1 MSLEYWSLGVALLCF
16 SAGTFL
22 AWVLRSR
29 PESVNRLTHGLT
41 VLGSVAAGVCALSVL
56 YHQQTLVTASVT
68 LPLGELYLRVDP
80 LSAWFLLPLSIVG
93 AAVGAYAIT
102 FTRRYYGKGY
112 FLLAGLLNFF
122 LLSMILVFTAAHVAG
137 FLIAWEMMAIISF
150 LLVNYE
156 HEKAEV
162 RRAAFVYVVMT
173 HVGTAFLIVAFL
185 LLGQAAASFDFA
197 ALSGVALDPL
207 LRHAVFFCALVGFGA
222 KAGIIPLHIW
232 LPRAYPAAPSH
243 AAALMSGV
251 MIKTA
256 VYGLCR
262 FFLDFIGAG
271 SVWWGYALLVLAAV
285 TAFLGV
291 LFALMENDLKK
302 LLAYSSVENIGILL
316 LGMGA
321 ALVFTAQNQTALAA
335 LAWMAVLYHSLN
347 HAVFKSLLF
356 LVAGSVIRGAHTGNL
371 ERLGGLIRTMP
382 YTAALF
388 FIGAASISAMP
399 PLNGF
404 ASEWLALQSLF
415 YLPQAIPGHFGRLSG
430 VLLTA
435 LLGLTGA
442 LAAACFVKAF
452 GIACL
457 GKARSRQAEQAAE
470 TSLGM
475 RLPVGILAACCV
487 VLGVYPQLIIQVLQ
501 NVLMPFVALQPAV
514 ITADPQAAVFR
525 AGALTAPLGIAAL
538 LGILAAAVLLAVGL
552 YRAFGR
558 PAISTGETW
567 TCGII
572 PDSRMQYSSI
582 GFSKPVRRSFR
593 AILQPRSEILADKNA
608 DRYFDR
614 KLTFRSHIE
623 YLLSDTLFYP
633 LKRQILHVSAMMKRV
648 QIGNVQ
654 VYIAYIM
661 AATVV
666 ALLWSV
672 RWKP

>member
-1 MSLEYWSLGVALLCF
+1 MSLEYWSLGAALLCF

-22 AWVLRSR
+22 AWMLRNR
-29 PESVNRLTHGLT
+29 PEYGNRLTHGLT
-41 VLGSVAAGVCALSVL
+41 VFGSLAAGICALSVL
-56 YHQQTLVTASVT
+56 YHQQTITTISVAF
-68 LPLGELYLRVDP
+68 PLGDIYLRVDP

-93 AAVGAYAIT
+93 MSVGVYAVT
-102 FTRRYYGKGY
+102 FTREYYGKGY

-173 HVGTAFLIVAFL
+173 HIGTAFLIVAFL
-185 LLGQAAASFDFA
+185 LLSQAAGSFDFA
-197 ALSGVALDPL
+197 NLSGVALKPL
-207 LRHAVFFCALVGFGA
+207 TRNVIFLCALIGFGA

-262 FFLDFIGAG
+262 FFMDFIGVE
-271 SVWWGYALLVLAAV
+271 SVWWGYTLLVLAAV

-291 LFALMENDLKK
+291 LYALMENDLKK

-316 LGMGA
+316 FGMGA
-321 ALVFTAQNQTALAA
+321 ALVFTARSQTTLAA
-335 LAWMAVLYHSLN
+335 LAWTAVLYHSLN

-356 LVAGSVIRGAHTGNL
+356 LVVGSVVRGAHTSNL

-388 FIGAASISAMP
+388 LIGAASISALP

-404 ASEWLALQSLF
+404 ASEWLTLQSLF
-415 YLPQAIPGHFGRLSG
+415 LLPQALQGTFGRLAG

-452 GIACL
+452 GVACL
-457 GKARSRQAEQAAE
+457 GKPRTHQAEQATE
-470 TSLGM
+470 VSLGM
-475 RLPVGILAACCV
+475 RLPIGLLSGCCV
-487 VLGVYPQLIIQVLQ
+487 VLGVYPQFVIHMLQ
-501 NVLMPFVALQPAV
+501 NVLLHFTALNPSIV
-514 ITADPQAAVFR
+514 TAGTQAAVFQSD
-525 AGALTAPLGIAAL
+525 AITAPLGVTSLI
-538 LGILAAAVLLAVGL
+538 GILTMAMFMAICL
-552 YRAFGR
+552 YRVFGR
-558 PAISTGETW
+558 ATIEISETW

-572 PDSRMQYSSI
+572 PNSRMQYSSI
-582 GFSKPVRRSFR
+582 GFSKPIRRAFG
-593 AILQPRSEILADKNA
+593 AILQPRTEILTDKTA
-608 DRYFDR
+608 DRYFGR
-614 KLTFRSHIE
+614 KLTFRSQIE
-623 YLLSDTLFYP
+623 YLLSDALFYP
-633 LKRQILHVSAMMKRV
+633 LKRQILHVSATMKRV
-648 QIGNVQ
+648 QIGSVQ

-666 ALLWSV
+666 ALLWSA
-672 RWKP
+672 RWTP